1 MPFTKAQLDRITAP
15 DLIPATRVP
24 HLATR
29 IAESF
34 LKRRLFVFEDAA
46 VLAQQR
52 MYREAYADLRLYANV
67 ASESANLSKLGQDR
81 ASQDFK
87 NRFMGYVE
95 ERLNR
100 LTNDVAAEGLRAA
113 TKAWY
118 ASYFGRLWLLDVATR
133 ADVRIPVEPPPV
145 DKVARQTLQR
155 LKEDVYD
162 DLIRDLLG
170 REWRDQYATEL
181 DDLILRIRRSISS
194 GMSAGEGI
202 SDIMRRVREE
212 MGVSTDRRSGFRA
225 NFNRIQTIT
234 RSVVNASS
242 NSGAVEA
249 YRRNVDVLDGYQWLT
264 ARDERVC
271 VQCRG
276 LDGRIEPLNSSFRPP
291 AHPNCRCTVIPVV
304 RQDIL
309 VEYDAPPRQTM
320 SEWADSFGLALFLSD
335 FLSVRRLES
344 ERI

>member
-1 MPFTKAQLDRITAP
+1 M
-15 DLIPATRVP
+15 
-24 HLATR
+24 
-29 IAESF
+29 
-34 LKRRLFVFEDAA
+34 FVWEDAT
-46 VLAQQR
+46 VLNQQR
-52 MYREAYADLRLYANV
+52 LYRQAYADLRLYANV

-81 ASQDFK
+81 ASQIFK
-87 NRFMGYVE
+87 DQFTGYAT

-100 LTNDVAAEGLRAA
+100 LTDDVAAEGLRAA

-118 ASYFGRLWLLDVATR
+118 ASYYGRLWLLDVATR
-133 ADVRIPVEPPPV
+133 ADVRIPVEPPPI

-170 REWRDQYATEL
+170 REWREQYATEL
-181 DDLILRIRRSISS
+181 DDLILRIRRSISN
-194 GMSAGEGI
+194 GMSNGEGI
-202 SDIMRRVREE
+202 SDIMRRVRAE

-225 NFNRIQTIT
+225 NFNRIQVIT

-242 NSGAVEA
+242 NAGAVEA
-249 YRRNVDVLDGYQWLT
+249 YRRNVDILEGYEILV

-271 VQCRG
+271 SICRG
-276 LDGRIEPLNSSFRPP
+276 FDGRVEPLSSSFRPP
-291 AHPNCRCTVIPVV
+291 FHPNCRCGVAGRV